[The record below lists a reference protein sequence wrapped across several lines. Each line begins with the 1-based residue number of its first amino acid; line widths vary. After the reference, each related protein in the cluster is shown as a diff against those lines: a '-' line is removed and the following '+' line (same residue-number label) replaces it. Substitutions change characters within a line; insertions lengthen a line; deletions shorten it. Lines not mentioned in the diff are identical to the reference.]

1 MKVHFPYKYTAR
13 EYQIPIL
20 EALDGKYNKAVAVW
34 HRRAGKDITL
44 LNFMV
49 KKMFDRVGAYY
60 YFLPT
65 YSQGR
70 KIIWDGIDDSGLKFL
85 DHFPPQLIDG
95 KPNDTE
101 MRIRMKNGSLF
112 QVIGTDDINRVVGT
126 NPVGCVFSEY
136 ALQDPQAWDFIRPI
150 LLANGGWAAFVY
162 TPRGHNH
169 GFDLYEMAKD
179 NPEWYC
185 EMLTANDTGIIT
197 PEQIETERREGMSED
212 LIQQEYMCSFSGQML
227 GSYYSDV
234 IKTAREDNRICSVP
248 YQAGFPVHTH
258 WDIGKKDH
266 MAIIFSQKIGKEIHL
281 IDCLSGGGSSIND
294 FVRLLQQKPYIY
306 GAHFMP
312 HDADPTQIATG
323 TSLKSIA
330 EDAGLKNVLIVPKL
344 GIDVGINAMRQLFN
358 QFWIDDKNCKPMLE
372 AWLQYHKHYDAKR
385 KDFMP
390 IPHKDWSEH
399 YSDSGRYL
407 AVAYRFMTIDT
418 AQSYEVDTE
427 YQPGI
432 ARRRGEGV

>member
-1 MKVHFPYKYTAR
+1 MMISKMPERRGTYFYMFPEITQAR
-13 EYQIPIL
+13 
-20 EALDGKYNKAVAVW
+20 KA
-34 HRRAGKDITL
+34 
-44 LNFMV
+44 
-49 KKMFDRVGAYY
+49 
-60 YFLPT
+60 
-65 YSQGR
+65 
-70 KIIWDGIDDSGLKFL
+70 IWDGMDYDGFPFIQ
-85 DHFPPQLIDG
+85 HFPKDYIKKKNESEMKITTKDGSIFQLG
-95 KPNDTE
+95 
-101 MRIRMKNGSLF
+101 GS
-112 QVIGTDDINRVVGT
+112 DNYNSYMGT
-126 NPVGCVFSEY
+126 NPIGMGFSEFS
-136 ALQDPQAWDFIRPI
+136 LQDPAAWDYFRPI
-150 LLANGGWAAFVY
+150 LRENKGWAAFIY
-162 TPRGHNH
+162 TFRGKNH

-179 NPEWYC
+179 NPEWFC
-185 EMLTANDTGIIT
+185 EVSTINDTRLPNGLPVISQADI
-197 PEQIETERREGMSED
+197 QKERDEGMSED
-212 LIQQEYMCSFSGQML
+212 LIQQEYFCNPESGML